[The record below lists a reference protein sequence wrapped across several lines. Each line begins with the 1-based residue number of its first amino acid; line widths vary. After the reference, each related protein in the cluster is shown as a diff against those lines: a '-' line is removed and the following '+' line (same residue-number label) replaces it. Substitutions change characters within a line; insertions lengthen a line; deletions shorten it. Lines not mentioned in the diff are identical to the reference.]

1 MFDNICVRNIA
12 IYRSLGIEIPE
23 KTLGTQG
30 NMEKLKNF
38 KTINFKKKKHLRFR
52 KIKKVNFEEIEKL
65 RLLPSSHNLKQFLV
79 THYAL
84 ICDLAKVWIN
94 FKLL

>member
-1 MFDNICVRNIA
+1 METIIIIIIIIFDNICVRNIT

-38 KTINFKKKKHLRFR
+38 KTINFKKKKNILGFGRLKKWILR
-52 KIKKVNFEEIEKL
+52 KLKNYVYSQVLIIQNNF
-65 RLLPSSHNLKQFLV
+65 
-79 THYAL
+79 
-84 ICDLAKVWIN
+84 W
-94 FKLL
+94 